1 MLTFEQLHILRKVAR
16 ARTFT
21 RAADELALTQPAI
34 SQRIRRLE
42 QALGTEIFDRS
53 AKGREVRL
61 TPAGERVLRF
71 AEEVLGR
78 LEQLQRDLER
88 ERAARRH
95 AMVTIACD
103 TSGVKAVLPA
113 LLAAY
118 HVRCPDVRVNL
129 MHRPREEINTAVAAG
144 EADLGLQLS
153 PWVTARFRSVPILR
167 DRMVLLAP
175 PGHPVLTEPERRQ
188 ARVRSAAFVLSA
200 PGSLSREVAEA
211 WAAAQGIELD
221 VVLESRSMDAV
232 KEAAAHGFGL
242 TILPELWVV
251 NDLREGRLCIVPIE
265 GLPQEFEVCLIAD
278 AGRTLSPPVRALLE
292 VAQEGRWRERL
303 PAWPPAPALSNEY

>member
-42 QALGTEIFDRS
+42 QALGAEIFDRS

-61 TPAGERVLRF
+61 TPAGERVLHF
-71 AEEVLGR
+71 ADEVLTQ
-78 LEQLQRDLER
+78 LEQLQQDLER

-95 AMVTIACD
+95 ATVTIACD

-113 LLAAY
+113 LLAAC
-118 HVRCPDVRVNL
+118 HARCPEVRVNL
-129 MHRPREEINTAVAAG
+129 MHRPREEINAAVAAG
-144 EADLGLQLS
+144 EADLGLQIS
-153 PWVTARFRSVPILR
+153 SWVTPRFRAVSILR

-175 PGHPVLTEPERRQ
+175 PDHPILAEPERWR
-188 ARVRSAAFVLSA
+188 AHVRAAPFVLTA
-200 PGSLSREVAEA
+200 PGSFSREVAEA
-211 WAAAQGIELD
+211 WAEGQGLELD
-221 VVLESRSMDAV
+221 VLLESRSMDAV

-251 NDLREGRLCIVPIE
+251 NDLREGRLRIVPVE
-265 GLPQEFEVCLIAD
+265 GLPHEFEVCLIAD
-278 AGRTLSPPVRALLE
+278 AGRTLSAPVRALLE
-292 VAQEGRWRERL
+292 VAREGSWRERL
-303 PAWPPAPALSNEY
+303 PGWPPTPVLSDEY

>member
-21 RAADELALTQPAI
+21 RAADELSLTQPAI

-42 QALGTEIFDRS
+42 QVLGVEIFDRS
-53 AKGREVRL
+53 AKGHAVRL

-71 AEEVLGR
+71 ADEVLGR

-95 AMVTIACD
+95 ATVTIACD

-118 HVRCPDVRVNL
+118 HARCPDVRVNL
-129 MHRPREEINTAVAAG
+129 VHRPREEINAAVAAG
-144 EADLGLQLS
+144 EVDLGMQTS
-153 PWVTARFRSVPILR
+153 PWVTARFRAVPILR
-167 DRMVLLAP
+167 DRVVLLAP
-175 PGHPVLTEPERRQ
+175 PGHPVLTEPERRS
-188 ARVRSAAFVLSA
+188 ALVRTAPFVLAA

-211 WAAAQGIELD
+211 WAAAQGFELD

-265 GLPQEFEVCLIAD
+265 GLPREFEVCLIAD
-278 AGRTLSPPVRALLE
+278 AGRSLSAPVRALLE

-303 PAWPPAPALSNEY
+303 PAWQPEPRPA